1 MLLAASLTLSRGSVG
16 STRHNDLIRISLRIN
31 ITFSKKSMTALVF
44 INEIENVISD
54 PFYDAIPIAHLL
66 TLNYIYDCLSSV
78 FIII

>member
-16 STRHNDLIRISLRIN
+16 TTRHNDLIRISLRIN
-31 ITFSKKSMTALVF
+31 VTLKSITALVF

-66 TLNYIYDCLSSV
+66 TLNYIYDGLSSV

>member
-31 ITFSKKSMTALVF
+31 VTLKSITALVF

-54 PFYDAIPIAHLL
+54 PFYDAIPIAL
-66 TLNYIYDCLSSV
+66 
-78 FIII
+78 F

>member
-16 STRHNDLIRISLRIN
+16 TTRHNDLIRISLRIN
-31 ITFSKKSMTALVF
+31 VTLKSITALVF

-66 TLNYIYDCLSSV
+66 TLNYIYDCLSPV

>member
-16 STRHNDLIRISLRIN
+16 TTRHNDLIRISLRIN
-31 ITFSKKSMTALVF
+31 VTLKSITALVF